1 MIRAVTGFVS
11 EDYLS
16 AMEAISIR
24 VREFGHRL
32 SCLSFGDSVELVC
45 ALRRLERFEE
55 RLSALFSHKTLA
67 FEGFWISVAETR
79 AKLESWRE
87 VRSASPPSEKR
98 MVGASESARFAGR
111 VPMSSGRDSLKFS
124 SGRLAGLTRYH
135 LPFQESVKEF
145 A

>member
-1 MIRAVTGFVS
+1 
-11 EDYLS
+11 
-16 AMEAISIR
+16 MEAISIR

-45 ALRRLERFEE
+45 DLRRLERFEE
-55 RLSALFSHKTLA
+55 RLSALFSHKTVA

-79 AKLESWRE
+79 AKVESLRE

-98 MVGASESARFAGR
+98 RVGASESDRFAGR
-111 VPMSSGRDSLKFS
+111 VPVSLGRDSLKFS
-124 SGRLAGLTRYH
+124 SARLSGLTRYH
-135 LPFQESVKEF
+135 LPFQESAESF